1 MPGRQARLLTEPTIN
16 RALRAVRGRPDAT
29 RSRAM
34 LLLSLRG
41 GLRACEIAGL
51 EWGCVLD
58 ARGRID
64 HALTIP
70 DRVAKKGGGRRMP
83 MHPELRQ
90 ALRELAAETP
100 YRLGPLIQSRRGGH
114 MAANSVVNWFCELY
128 AEIGAQGCSSHSGR
142 RTFITHAARQAHRA
156 GASLRDVQLLA
167 GHRCITVTQGYIE
180 GDSDAQRRLVRSL

>member
-16 RALRAVRGRPDAT
+16 HALRAVCGRPDAI

-34 LLLSLRG
+34 LMLSLRG

-70 DRVAKKGGGRRMP
+70 DAVAKKGGGRRMP
-83 MHPELRQ
+83 CTRSCARRCVSSP
-90 ALRELAAETP
+90 
-100 YRLGPLIQSRRGGH
+100 GSRP
-114 MAANSVVNWFCELY
+114 
-128 AEIGAQGCSSHSGR
+128 SGR
-142 RTFITHAARQAHRA
+142 DR
-156 GASLRDVQLLA
+156 
-167 GHRCITVTQGYIE
+167 
-180 GDSDAQRRLVRSL
+180 